1 MGMGMGDGDGMGGWV
16 GGWVWQYSNA
26 CLDFL
31 QFSHYWSM
39 VLCLHIQ
46 VAGLDTAGLSS
57 FSVSNS
63 YTWFCAC
70 PFKWQGWILQDCP
83 VFLFPIPRPPPANQP
98 QIQSK
103 FSAKFLCGIFA
114 TESSSPSLMPFNKSE
129 WWWVGGVG
137 VGMGMGMGD
146 GDGMGGW
153 VGGALL

>member
-1 MGMGMGDGDGMGGWV
+1 M
-16 GGWVWQYSNA
+16 VWG
-26 CLDFL
+26 LL
-31 QFSHYWSM
+31 
-39 VLCLHIQ
+39 IQ
-46 VAGLDTAGLSS
+46 VAGLTTVG
-57 FSVSNS
+57 FSIFV
-63 YTWFCAC
+63 
-70 PFKWQGWILQDCP
+70 
-83 VFLFPIPRPPPANQP
+83 FPIPRPLPVNQP

-103 FSAKFLCGIFA
+103 ILCQVCVWDFA